1 MDATSSRL
9 DTAESHRERHHTRI
23 PREVR
28 KFFQRGAPSRRVM
41 QGEPGWKGGLRLRM
55 RQPLP
60 LLLIPRQRESREF
73 PTSDR
78 VGNAGTDR
86 VRTGRFPHYRTR
98 TIDRKGCM
106 PVATEM
112 TNGEC
117 SRFQYGVLRVSGQ
130 APSGLQVIRGLQI
143 PGRRLEPA
151 GHRYVSSA
159 GNAGGPVSGTPGHQC
174 QNDCGAP
181 AWPESSGH

>member
-1 MDATSSRL
+1 MYATSPRL

-28 KFFQRGAPSRRVM
+28 KFFQRGAPSRCVM

-78 VGNAGTDR
+78 VGNAGTNR
-86 VRTGRFPHYRTR
+86 VGTGRFLHYLTR
-98 TIDRKGCM
+98 TNCREGYGFPLRRKG
-106 PVATEM
+106 
-112 TNGEC
+112 GEGFG
-117 SRFQYGVLRVSGQ
+117 FQYGVFGVSGQ

-143 PGRRLEPA
+143 PSRRLEPA
-151 GHRYVSSA
+151 GHRYAASA
-159 GNAGGPVSGTPGHQC
+159 GNAGGLASGTPGHQC

-181 AWPESSGH
+181 AWPGSSGH